1 MMVQVVILGGSG
13 KESSCVEPCPTKCI
27 EAPASTLPWGEQPSS
42 GDSDADADAG
52 RDADGSPTG
61 KESNR
66 VERLEP
72 CPTTCRNI
80 APASTLPGAE
90 QPSGGDSDSLTPIL
104 VVRLIVG
111 SGSFPLGKKQPC

>member
-27 EAPASTLPWGEQPSS
+27 E
-42 GDSDADADAG
+42 
-52 RDADGSPTG
+52 
-61 KESNR
+61 
-66 VERLEP
+66 
-72 CPTTCRNI
+72 